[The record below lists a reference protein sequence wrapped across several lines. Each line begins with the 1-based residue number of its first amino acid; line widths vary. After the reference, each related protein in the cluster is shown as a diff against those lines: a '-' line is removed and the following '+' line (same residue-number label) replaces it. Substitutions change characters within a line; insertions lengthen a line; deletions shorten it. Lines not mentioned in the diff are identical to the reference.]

1 MSSYKKRRQE
11 IIKNWLDGKEDDEYD
26 VIPTKIDGKYILRP
40 KNKPSYDGSAINIAR
55 NSEQNVPENIPE
67 EQNVHEE
74 NIQENN
80 PQEQN
85 IQEKIPEENI
95 SEKIPKQ
102 NYKADILKQ
111 LELMN
116 ESFNKFNEERRIKQE
131 KKQKKKEMKRMIY
144 KEFAK
149 NKVMVEGSS
158 DEETNEP
165 QVVYLEKPAPI
176 RIRRRLN
183 LLNGPNSR

>member
-40 KNKPSYDGSAINIAR
+40 KNKPQEQNVPEE
-55 NSEQNVPENIPE
+55 NNPQEQNVPENIP
-67 EQNVHEE
+67 
-74 NIQENN
+74 
-80 PQEQN
+80 QEQN
-85 IQEKIPEENI
+85 ISENIPEEQI
-95 SEKIPKQ
+95 QEKIPKQ

-165 QVVYLEKPAPI
+165 HVVYLEKPAPI

>member
-40 KNKPSYDGSAINIAR
+40 KNKPSYDDSAIHIAQ
-55 NSEQNVPENIPE
+55 NSEQNVPEENIPQ
-67 EQNVHEE
+67 EQNVPE
-74 NIQENN
+74 ENN

-85 IQEKIPEENI
+85 ISEKIPE
-95 SEKIPKQ
+95 EKIPKQ